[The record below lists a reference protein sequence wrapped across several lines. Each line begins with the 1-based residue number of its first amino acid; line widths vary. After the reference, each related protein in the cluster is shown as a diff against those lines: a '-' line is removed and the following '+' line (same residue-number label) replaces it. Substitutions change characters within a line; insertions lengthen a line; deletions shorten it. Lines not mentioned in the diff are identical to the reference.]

1 MSQFNIP
8 ILPQDL
14 VRRAKFMQEHQIQ
27 ENILESAKK
36 INAQKA
42 EESRQMCRPL
52 VLQQFK
58 TQYLKAFDASDRGT
72 FTVDISTTCPDYKN
86 AYDPL
91 FPDKS
96 RVKIEGQTYMI
107 TPSFTA
113 GYGHD
118 YGYEDDKNHIV
129 FERK

>member
-72 FTVDISTTCPDYKN
+72 FTVDISD
-86 AYDPL
+86 L
-91 FPDKS
+91 
-96 RVKIEGQTYMI
+96 
-107 TPSFTA
+107 
-113 GYGHD
+113 HD
-118 YGYEDDKNHIV
+118 YTVIYCWLWP
-129 FERK
+129 RLRL